1 MTAWRNLASWL
12 RQQEL
17 EAVLVTGRT
26 NVRYFSGFAGSAG
39 VLAVSGDVRKIFVD
53 FRYVEQAEQTAP
65 EFEVVRCQGNP
76 LDAAAD
82 FLQQQAWRSI
92 GFEEEILTV
101 AEFSRLQAKV
111 TADRWRPVRLEP
123 LRTVKTAAEIENI
136 VAAAVIADTALTNLL
151 PMIRPGATEIELAA
165 ALEYEMRKLGSE
177 KPAFETILAS
187 GPRSALPHGSASGK
201 KLDAGDFVVID
212 FGATFSGYR
221 SDMTR
226 TVCVGTASAKQREV
240 YGTVLKAQLAGLAA
254 VRPGVLCRDVDK
266 AARAVIEAAGYG
278 AHFGHGLGHGVG
290 LDIHESPRLSPT
302 AGESRLE
309 PGMMVTVEPGVY
321 LPGWG
326 GVRIEDLVVV
336 TETGCRILSP
346 MTKDLLELNETVG
359 CHLEGLI

>member
-151 PMIRPGATEIELAA
+151 PMIRSRAPRIMKIIMIQTMMTLMQNILNNI
-165 ALEYEMRKLGSE
+165 
-177 KPAFETILAS
+177 TI
-187 GPRSALPHGSASGK
+187 
-201 KLDAGDFVVID
+201 
-212 FGATFSGYR
+212 
-221 SDMTR
+221 
-226 TVCVGTASAKQREV
+226 
-240 YGTVLKAQLAGLAA
+240 
-254 VRPGVLCRDVDK
+254 
-266 AARAVIEAAGYG
+266 
-278 AHFGHGLGHGVG
+278 
-290 LDIHESPRLSPT
+290 
-302 AGESRLE
+302 
-309 PGMMVTVEPGVY
+309 
-321 LPGWG
+321 
-326 GVRIEDLVVV
+326 
-336 TETGCRILSP
+336 
-346 MTKDLLELNETVG
+346 
-359 CHLEGLI
+359 